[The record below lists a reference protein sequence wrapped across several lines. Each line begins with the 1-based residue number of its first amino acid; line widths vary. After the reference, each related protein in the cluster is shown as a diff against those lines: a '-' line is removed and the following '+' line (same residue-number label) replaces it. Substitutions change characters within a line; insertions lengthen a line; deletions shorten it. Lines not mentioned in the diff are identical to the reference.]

1 LQASDDSSLLVGEE
15 NRGEPEAALEAEREA
30 FDRLQTAM
38 SAWSRDPSPN
48 ALAELAE
55 ALSSYRTAV
64 EHVGPEIDTE
74 AE

>member
-1 LQASDDSSLLVGEE
+1 LQESADSSLLVGEE
-15 NRGEPEAALEAEREA
+15 NRGGPEAALQAEREA

-55 ALSSYRTAV
+55 ALSSYRAAV
-64 EHVGPEIDTE
+64 EHLGPEIDAGTE
-74 AE
+74 